1 MVVYD
6 RVGKAFYRSGAT
18 WAAAL
23 DISKAFDRLLHPS
36 LLHKLKSCGILGQVL
51 ALFCLLSVIDSF
63 EGLWMES
70 LQECLVKAKKFV
82 FGVGKKNLHSGGC
95 NFFWSI

>member
-1 MVVYD
+1 MIELVRPFIGLGLLELQHLIYP
-6 RVGKAFYRSGAT
+6 
-18 WAAAL
+18 
-23 DISKAFDRLLHPS
+23 RLLTGFWILVFFTNLS
-36 LLHKLKSCGILGQVL
+36 LVEFWVRYL
-51 ALFCLLSVIDSF
+51 ALFCLLLVIDSF

-95 NFFWSI
+95 NFF